1 MEEEEIAPISD
12 KELYIKESPT
22 TPEVK
27 FNFETGELEI
37 KGVSIPEDTD
47 EFYNPLLE
55 ALEDYLTKNNPE
67 KITISFKLIYV
78 NTSTSAVLGKIIK
91 LLEPEE
97 AESRQVIVNWYYEME
112 DEDMKDLGE
121 DFNSFTTLKFE
132 LIPCEEIS

>member
-1 MEEEEIAPISD
+1 MEEEEIAAAPD
-12 KELYIKESPT
+12 KDLYIKESPT

-55 ALEDYLTKNNPE
+55 ALEDYLAKDNPE

-97 AESRQVIVNWYYEME
+97 SENRQVIVNWYYEME

>member
-1 MEEEEIAPISD
+1 MEEEEITSASD

-55 ALEDYLTKNNPE
+55 ALEDYLTNHNPE

-97 AESRQVIVNWYYEME
+97 SENRQVIVNWYYEME

>member
-1 MEEEEIAPISD
+1 MEEEITSASEE
-12 KELYIKESPT
+12 ELYIKESPT

-27 FNFETGELEI
+27 FNFLTGELEI

-55 ALEDYLTKNNPE
+55 ALEDYLAKNAPE

-97 AESRQVIVNWYYEME
+97 GDPRQVVVNWYYEME

-121 DFNSFTTLKFE
+121 DFNSFSTLKFE